1 MPDRNGKIF
10 YTSITS
16 LSHISKIDRYIV
28 IGTNHGDNPG
38 EIADELKRT
47 INKMDYFIPLKEWQ
61 VSEGID
67 VRLYLIRTAEFSN
80 DPGKCFLL
88 LGM

>member
-1 MPDRNGKIF
+1 
-10 YTSITS
+10 
-16 LSHISKIDRYIV
+16 
-28 IGTNHGDNPG
+28 
-38 EIADELKRT
+38 
-47 INKMDYFIPLKEWQ
+47 MDYFIPLKEWQ